1 MISSQYRAG
10 LNFTPDVMQGA
21 RKTVQRLDKVAPPF
35 LLTLPAA
42 LPVVPAR
49 HAARWLVPL

>member
-42 LPVVPAR
+42 LPVVPAC

>member
-21 RKTVQRLDKVAPPF
+21 RKTVQRLDKVAPPSP
-35 LLTLPAA
+35 LALPPA
-42 LPVVPAR
+42 LPVAPAC
-49 HAARWLVPL
+49 HGARSLVVF